1 MRIALTDMAIR
12 KLTPPEKGQLKVWDT
27 NLPGFGLLVGKRTK
41 TFLVVY
47 GKDRRNLTI
56 GRYPEVSLREAREA
70 AKGVL
75 VAKPQKRRSKSLT
88 ELSTAFLDDCRT
100 RLRPS
105 SVRRYEVVLKHAPDI
120 PIDEVS
126 KSLAKTAHEVMA
138 YKVMFNWAC
147 RMELAE
153 RNPFQYSKTTINH
166 RDRVLSDDEIAAIWH
181 YEDGIFSDVVKLL
194 LLTGQRRNQIVSIEP
209 SWIDDDTINFPA
221 SIMKSKRPHTIP
233 FGQLTTQY
241 LKPLR
246 FNGWGKSKA
255 RMDKAI
261 GVNDWVLH
269 DLRRYYSTTMAK
281 LGVPLHITEH
291 LLDHRTSTSGV
302 QAVYMRYGFLPEMR
316 EAVSQFESHI
326 ASIIAA

>member
-1 MRIALTDMAIR
+1 MRIALTDIAIR
-12 KLTPPEKGQLKVWDT
+12 KLTPPDKGQLKVWDT

-47 GKDRRNLTI
+47 GQERRNLTI
-56 GRYPEVSLREAREA
+56 GRYPQISLREARET
-70 AKGVL
+70 AKGIL
-75 VAKPQKRRSKSLT
+75 LAKPEKTRSQSLT
-88 ELSTAFLDDCRT
+88 ELVTAFLEDCRL

-105 SVRRYEVVLKHAPDI
+105 SVRRYEVVLKNAPDI
-120 PIDEVS
+120 PLVEVS
-126 KSLAKTAHEVMA
+126 KSLATTAHEVMA

-147 RMELAE
+147 RMELADK
-153 RNPFQYSKTTINH
+153 NPFQYSKTTINH
-166 RDRVLSDDEIAAIWH
+166 RHRVLSDEEISAVWN
-181 YEDGIFSDVVKLL
+181 YEDGTFSDVVKLL
-194 LLTGQRRNQIVSIEP
+194 LLTGQRRGQIVSIEP
-209 SWIDDDTINFPA
+209 SWIEGDTINFPS

-233 FGQLTTQY
+233 FGQLTEQY
-241 LKPLR
+241 LRPLR

-261 GVNDWVLH
+261 GVTDWVLH

-316 EAVSQFESHI
+316 EAVSQFERHI
-326 ASIIAA
+326 ASITAA